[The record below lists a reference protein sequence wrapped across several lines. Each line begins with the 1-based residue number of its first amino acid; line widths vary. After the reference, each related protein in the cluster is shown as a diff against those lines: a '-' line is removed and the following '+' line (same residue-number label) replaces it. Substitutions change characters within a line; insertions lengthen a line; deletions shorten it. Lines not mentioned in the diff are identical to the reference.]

1 MRVEYAEQTTL
12 EGATKRIPIR
22 YRFDTP
28 IAELRKVLEATR
40 HECWTCG
47 EYGYAVE
54 RDRAYNIRPI
64 EVYDS
69 PWDEEPTI
77 IWTHDSE
84 RRPVPYNIA
93 QSCTEAI
100 ESDGLTDFHYFLC
113 EACDRTVIVR
123 CPQNGW
129 NGYVRIINE
138 CEQWC
143 LACVE
148 ATLKKEG
155 IAGFPDEL
163 EELLN
168 YGRLFGMFF
177 NVSELEGEGWVA
189 TEYRTFVSGEESA
202 MQIAKEASKLHDQ
215 GQLIVIGYESLA
227 ITGSEG
233 YVTLFSK
240 ERDQGQEE
248 EGGQE

>member
-1 MRVEYAEQTTL
+1 M
-12 EGATKRIPIR
+12 
-22 YRFDTP
+22 
-28 IAELRKVLEATR
+28 
-40 HECWTCG
+40 
-47 EYGYAVE
+47 
-54 RDRAYNIRPI
+54 
-64 EVYDS
+64 
-69 PWDEEPTI
+69 
-77 IWTHDSE
+77 
-84 RRPVPYNIA
+84 
-93 QSCTEAI
+93 
-100 ESDGLTDFHYFLC
+100 
-113 EACDRTVIVR
+113 IVR

-129 NGYVRIINE
+129 NSYVRIIND
-138 CEQWC
+138 CDQWC

-163 EELLN
+163 EELLK

-177 NVSELEGEGWVA
+177 NVNELESEGWVA